1 MPPRTLMK
9 LALILMA
16 LNLAGMLTVL
26 MIVALRGP

>member
-1 MPPRTLMK
+1 MSPRTMMR
-9 LALILMA
+9 LALVLAA